1 MKIRTAVNN
10 NPDEFDLF
18 VNKHLE
24 EGYILEHRGLLPNDG
39 TGKTYHYAQL
49 VLHDQ
54 APEPEAKVADPF
66 EALRAVK
73 AACLAHSGPCNEC
86 PMTDWCERLAYG
98 GDPTDWVIPEVED
111 V

>member
-1 MKIRTAVNN
+1 MKIMTIAKRDPYTF
-10 NPDEFDLF
+10 DEY
-18 VNKHLE
+18 VNKALE
-24 EGYILEHRGLLPNDG
+24 EGYQIEHRAVLQTNRDEIL
-39 TGKTYHYAQL
+39 HYAQL
-49 VLHDQ
+49 VQPDP

-66 EALRAVK
+66 EALRTVK

-98 GDPTDWVIPEVED
+98 GDPTDWVIPEVGD